1 MGKIKT
7 VDVIFMTKYLAV
19 MLKAGLPITEAFRH
33 IGSESKSPSIKKLTK
48 EVIKELENG
57 SKLSDAL
64 KKYEKSLGA
73 LYINLV
79 RVSEESGTLEEGMF
93 FLEGYLSRRHELE
106 KKVKGAMT
114 YPILVVLLAIGVGA
128 MVVTVLLPKLMGLFK
143 SLDVELPMSTKILIW
158 ISDTVQN
165 HGLVILGVI
174 LATLVSLWLLGKIK
188 QIKYIYEWIWLH
200 TPVMGKLA
208 YEDSVAQFTRS
219 FGVMLKSGVPVTRA
233 LEIMEDLAKFKREKT
248 EIRKL
253 REGVKKGEKLGDL
266 LLRKG
271 SYFPSIVARMVKV
284 GEESGNLDENLAYLA
299 DFYEQEVADLGDKMA
314 ELIEPILLLVVG
326 LMVGWLAMAVIT
338 PMYNITGSIR

>member
-7 VDVIFMTKYLAV
+7 IDVIFMTKYLAV

-33 IGSESKSPSIKKLTK
+33 IGSETKSPSIRKLTK
-48 EVIKELENG
+48 ETITQIENG
-57 SKLSDAL
+57 AKLSDAL

-73 LYINLV
+73 LYINLI
-79 RVSEESGTLEEGMF
+79 RVAEASGTLEEGMF
-93 FLEGYLSRRHELE
+93 FLEEYLSRRYDLE

-114 YPILVVLLAIGVGA
+114 YPILVVVLAIGVGA

-143 SLDVELPMSTKILIW
+143 SLNVELPMSTKILIW

-165 HGLVILGVI
+165 HGLVILGV
-174 LATLVSLWLLGKIK
+174 LTGTMVSLWLLGKIR
-188 QIKYIYEWIWLH
+188 QVKYVYEWFWLH
-200 TPVMGKLA
+200 LPVMGKLA

-219 FGVMLKSGVPVTRA
+219 FGVMLKSGVPVTKA
-233 LEIMEDLAKFKREKT
+233 LEIMEDLAKFRRERVEIKR
-248 EIRKL
+248 L
-253 REGVKKGEKLGDL
+253 REGVKKGDKIGDL
-266 LLRKG
+266 LLQKG
-271 SYFPSIVARMVKV
+271 GYFPSIVARMIKV

-299 DFYEQEVADLGDKMA
+299 DFYEHEVADLGNKMA